1 MSAANHVPQ
10 DPLTRFRL
18 DGRVALITG
27 AGRGIGR
34 SVAIA
39 FAQAG
44 AEVWL
49 TSRTASE
56 LDTLATE
63 IKTAGGRAHA
73 APCDVTDAA
82 AVNKMVAAIPSL
94 DILVN
99 NAGMNLPEPFV
110 NVSEE
115 RLDRVMNLNV
125 RSMFIVAQAATRK
138 MLENAERKTRGGA
151 IVNITSQMGHV
162 GAENRTVYCMTKHA
176 IEGLT
181 KALGVE
187 LAPQN
192 IRVNSVAPTFV
203 ETPMTAPMFAKGE
216 FSQWVHERIPLGRL
230 GQLDEVVGA
239 VLFAA
244 SPAASLMTGTSLI
257 IDGGWTAR

>member
-1 MSAANHVPQ
+1 
-10 DPLTRFRL
+10 
-18 DGRVALITG
+18 
-27 AGRGIGR
+27 
-34 SVAIA
+34 
-39 FAQAG
+39 
-44 AEVWL
+44 
-49 TSRTASE
+49 
-56 LDTLATE
+56 
-63 IKTAGGRAHA
+63 
-73 APCDVTDAA
+73 
-82 AVNKMVAAIPSL
+82 
-94 DILVN
+94 
-99 NAGMNLPEPFV
+99 
-110 NVSEE
+110 VSEE

-125 RSMFIVAQAATRK
+125 RSMFIVAQAAVRK
-138 MLENAERKTRGGA
+138 MQAAADRKTRGGA

-203 ETPMTAPMFAKGE
+203 ETPMTAPMFAKGD
-216 FSQWVHERIPLGRL
+216 FSQWVHERIPMGRL

>member
-1 MSAANHVPQ
+1 MSAANHVPH

-56 LDTLATE
+56 LETLAAE
-63 IKTAGGRAHA
+63 IMAAGGLAHA

-99 NAGMNLPEPFV
+99 NAGMNLPEPFI

>member
-1 MSAANHVPQ
+1 MTSTTGELAA
-10 DPLTRFRL
+10 RFRL
-18 DGRVALITG
+18 DGRVALVTG

-39 FAQAG
+39 FAQSG

-49 TSRTASE
+49 VSRTQSE
-56 LDTLATE
+56 LDQLAAE
-63 IKTAGGRAHA
+63 IRASGGRAQA
-73 APCDVTDAA
+73 AACDVTDAT
-82 AVNKMVAAIPSL
+82 AVGRMVAAIPSL

-99 NAGMNLPEPFV
+99 NAGMNMPEPFV
-110 NVSEE
+110 NVTEE
-115 RLDRVMNLNV
+115 RLDRVLDLNV
-125 RSMFIVAQAATRK
+125 RSMFVVAQAATKK
-138 MLENAERKTRGGA
+138 MLGAPDRKTRGGA
-151 IVNITSQMGHV
+151 IVNISSQMGHV

-187 LAPQN
+187 LAAYN

-203 ETPMTAPMFAKGE
+203 DTPMTKPMFERAE
-216 FSQWVHERIPLGRL
+216 FSKWVHDRIPLGRL
-230 GQLDEVVGA
+230 GQLDEVVSA

-257 IDGGWTAR
+257 IDGGWTAQ

>member
-1 MSAANHVPQ
+1 MSNTPGDIAA
-10 DPLTRFRL
+10 RFRL
-18 DGRVALITG
+18 DNRVALITG

-49 TSRTASE
+49 TARTQRE
-56 LDTLATE
+56 LDELAAD
-63 IKTAGGRAHA
+63 IHAAGGRAQVA
-73 APCDVTDAA
+73 ACDVTDAA
-82 AVNKMVAAIPSL
+82 AVNKMIAAIPSL

-110 NVSEE
+110 NVTEE
-115 RLDRVMNLNV
+115 RLDRVLNLNV
-125 RSMFIVAQAATRK
+125 RSQFIVAQAAVKK
-138 MLENAERKTRGGA
+138 MLEAADRKTRGGA

-187 LAPQN
+187 LAPHN

-203 ETPMTAPMFAKGE
+203 ETPMTAPMFAKGD
-216 FSQWVHERIPLGRL
+216 FGKWVHDRIPMGRL

>member
-1 MSAANHVPQ
+1 MSSVPGDIAA
-10 DPLTRFRL
+10 RFRL

-49 TSRTASE
+49 TARTQGE
-56 LDTLATE
+56 LDEVAEE
-63 IKTAGGRAHA
+63 IHGFNGRAHA
-73 APCDVTDAA
+73 AACDVTDAA
-82 AVNKMVAAIPSL
+82 AVKRMVAAIPAL

-110 NVSEE
+110 NVTEE

-125 RSMFIVAQAATRK
+125 RSMFIVAQAATQK
-138 MLENAERKTRGGA
+138 MLEAADRKARGGA

-187 LAPQN
+187 LAPHN

-203 ETPMTAPMFAKGE
+203 ETPMTAPMFAKGD
-216 FSQWVHERIPLGRL
+216 FSKWVHERIPLGRL